1 MSFFA
6 ELLAK
11 IGLGAALT
19 GTQGCYILIT
29 DEPEM
34 PKALLDK

>member
-19 GTQGCYILIT
+19 GTQGCFVLFT
-29 DEPEM
+29 DETKM